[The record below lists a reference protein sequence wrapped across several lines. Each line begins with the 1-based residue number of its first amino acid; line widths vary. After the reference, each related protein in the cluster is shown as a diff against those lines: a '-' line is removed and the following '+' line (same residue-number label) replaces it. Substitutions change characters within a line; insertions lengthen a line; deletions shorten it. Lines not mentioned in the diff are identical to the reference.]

1 MKLFARS
8 ALRCRVRS
16 GAAVLAALTC
26 SAQATWLDTIT
37 AADLRATDS
46 FLASRSLEGRNTPSP
61 GLEVAADYI
70 VSEFRRDNLES
81 PPGAADFAQTAKFA
95 RVSDSKDSQFT
106 LSAGRDLTRGIL
118 GDHIA
123 IHSFRAVN
131 LNNEPVFKWA
141 PTVRV
146 DQTLGGHILVLRAPS
161 DRTVI
166 RELEQSHPD
175 AIVELTRRPLHH
187 RANELVDMEHLNA
200 GEPTLVAVPEADL
213 QAIFDRLPNGVTTA
227 HATLHL
233 GAPAIE
239 PFEARNLIAMLRGSD
254 AALSKEYV
262 IVSAHYDHLGASK
275 EGVFYGA
282 NDNASGVA
290 AVLALAHAF
299 SLAPP
304 LGSPHPKRTL
314 LFLCFFGEE
323 EGLLGSTWYVK
334 HPLLP
339 LAHTVAN
346 INFEQLG
353 RSQPS
358 DGLPPGSLGA
368 TGYAFCDLPEIMAPA
383 MDPADVHLRDTKHNE
398 EFFARSDNYPFAKAG
413 IPAQT
418 FAAAY
423 EFPDYHRPTDTW
435 DKLDFNN
442 EALLVR
448 ALALG
453 ITAVADRAD
462 PPQWNE
468 SAKTRDFI
476 AARRELHD

>member
-1 MKLFARS
+1 VKSFERSARS
-8 ALRCRVRS
+8 CAAL
-16 GAAVLAALTC
+16 LAALTC
-26 SAQATWLDTIT
+26 SAQTTWLDTIT

-61 GLEVAADYI
+61 GLEAAADYI

-81 PPGAADFAQTAKFA
+81 PPGATDFAQAGKFA
-95 RVSDSKDSQFT
+95 RVSDSNDSQFT
-106 LSAGRDLTRGIL
+106 LSAGRDLTRAIL
-118 GDHIA
+118 GDHMA
-123 IHSFRAVN
+123 IHSFHAAN

-146 DQTLGGHILVLRAPS
+146 DQTLGGQILVLRAPF

-166 RELEQSHPD
+166 RELEQAHPD
-175 AIVELTRRPLHH
+175 AIVELTRRQLHH
-187 RANELVDMEHLNA
+187 RNNEPVDMERLNVS
-200 GEPTLVAVPEADL
+200 EPIRVAVPEGDL
-213 QAIFDRLPNGVTTA
+213 QAIFDRLPNGTTTA
-227 HATLHL
+227 HATLHI
-233 GAPAIE
+233 GAPSIE

-254 AALSKEYV
+254 PALEKQYV
-262 IVSAHYDHLGASK
+262 IVSAHYDHLGVSK
-275 EGVFYGA
+275 EGIFYGA

-299 SLAPP
+299 SLAT
-304 LGSPHPKRTL
+304 PHPKRTL

-339 LAHTVAN
+339 LSHTVAN

-353 RSQPS
+353 RSEPS

-368 TGYAFCDLPEIMAPA
+368 TGYAFCDLPAIMSTA
-383 MDPADVHLRDTKHNE
+383 MDPANVHLRDTKHNE
-398 EFFARSDNYPFAKAG
+398 DFFARSDNFPFAKAG

-453 ITAVADRAD
+453 ITAVADRAE
-462 PPQWNE
+462 PPHWNE
-468 SAKTRDFI
+468 SAKTKDFV